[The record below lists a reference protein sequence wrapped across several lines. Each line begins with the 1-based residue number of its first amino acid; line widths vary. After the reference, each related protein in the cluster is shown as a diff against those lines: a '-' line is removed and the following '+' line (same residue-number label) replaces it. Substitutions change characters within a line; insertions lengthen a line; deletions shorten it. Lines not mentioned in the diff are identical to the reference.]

1 MSMTRKDFLIIAN
14 SLKINKPREISNN
27 RSDLFL
33 AQNYREQVDL
43 FDSIVYRISF
53 NLEKNYTNFNREK
66 FVDYINK

>member
-1 MSMTRKDFLIIAN
+1 MTRKDFLIIAN

-66 FVDYINK
+66 FVEYINK